1 MMLMT
6 TMAMVK
12 AAPTVRAAADA
23 RPHVARL
30 NFDDDREEENDDG
43 DGGSGDGELFDVNV
57 LEFIFKEQTCMATF
71 VELKQGN
78 HVTVSDTR
86 SSRGYICKILCLL

>member
-1 MMLMT
+1 MT

-30 NFDDDREEENDDG
+30 NFDDDPEEEKDDG
-43 DGGSGDGELFDVNV
+43 NGDDDDGSGGGGGDNVIIIAHKHIEL
-57 LEFIFKEQTCMATF
+57 
-71 VELKQGN
+71 
-78 HVTVSDTR
+78 
-86 SSRGYICKILCLL
+86 

>member
-1 MMLMT
+1 MLMT

-30 NFDDDREEENDDG
+30 NFDDDGEEEKEDGDDDG
-43 DGGSGDGELFDVNV
+43 GGDDDSGGCEDDNVISIAHKHIEL
-57 LEFIFKEQTCMATF
+57 
-71 VELKQGN
+71 
-78 HVTVSDTR
+78 
-86 SSRGYICKILCLL
+86 

>member
-1 MMLMT
+1 MLMT

-30 NFDDDREEENDDG
+30 NFDDDPEEENDDG
-43 DGGSGDGELFDVNV
+43 DDGGGGGDDDNVISIALAHKHIEL
-57 LEFIFKEQTCMATF
+57 
-71 VELKQGN
+71 
-78 HVTVSDTR
+78 
-86 SSRGYICKILCLL
+86 

>member
-1 MMLMT
+1 MMLRRMLMT

-30 NFDDDREEENDDG
+30 NFDDDREEEKDDG
-43 DGGSGDGELFDVNV
+43 DGDDGD
-57 LEFIFKEQTCMATF
+57 A
-71 VELKQGN
+71 
-78 HVTVSDTR
+78 
-86 SSRGYICKILCLL
+86 CKISIVTKLPT

>member
-1 MMLMT
+1 MMVTKAWTALLLMMLMMLKMLRMKRMLLMLMT

-30 NFDDDREEENDDG
+30 NFDDVGEEEDDG
-43 DGGSGDGELFDVNV
+43 DDDGGGGGCEDDNVISIAHKHIEL
-57 LEFIFKEQTCMATF
+57 
-71 VELKQGN
+71 
-78 HVTVSDTR
+78 
-86 SSRGYICKILCLL
+86 

>member
-1 MMLMT
+1 MT

-30 NFDDDREEENDDG
+30 NFDDDPQDEDDDG
-43 DGGSGDGELFDVNV
+43 DGGGSGGGEDDNV
-57 LEFIFKEQTCMATF
+57 ISIAHKHIELSTQTIEVITF
-71 VELKQGN
+71 
-78 HVTVSDTR
+78 
-86 SSRGYICKILCLL
+86 

>member
-1 MMLMT
+1 MTKAWMASLLMMSMMLRMLRMRRMLMT

-30 NFDDDREEENDDG
+30 NFDDDPEEEG
-43 DGGSGDGELFDVNV
+43 
-57 LEFIFKEQTCMATF
+57 I
-71 VELKQGN
+71 
-78 HVTVSDTR
+78 
-86 SSRGYICKILCLL
+86 

>member
-1 MMLMT
+1 MLMT

-30 NFDDDREEENDDG
+30 NFDDVDEEEDDG
-43 DGGSGDGELFDVNV
+43 DSDDDGRSGGGGDNVISIAHKRIEL
-57 LEFIFKEQTCMATF
+57 
-71 VELKQGN
+71 
-78 HVTVSDTR
+78 
-86 SSRGYICKILCLL
+86 

>member
-30 NFDDDREEENDDG
+30 NFDDDPEEEKDDG
-43 DGGSGDGELFDVNV
+43 DDDGGSGGCEDDNVISIAHKHIEL
-57 LEFIFKEQTCMATF
+57 
-71 VELKQGN
+71 
-78 HVTVSDTR
+78 
-86 SSRGYICKILCLL
+86 

>member
-1 MMLMT
+1 MT

-43 DGGSGDGELFDVNV
+43 DGDDDDDGGSGGCEDDNVIGIAHKHIEL
-57 LEFIFKEQTCMATF
+57 
-71 VELKQGN
+71 
-78 HVTVSDTR
+78 
-86 SSRGYICKILCLL
+86 

>member
-1 MMLMT
+1 MLRMLRMLMA
-6 TMAMVK
+6 TMSMVK

-43 DGGSGDGELFDVNV
+43 EEENDDDDDDGDSDDDGGEDDNVISIAHKHIEL
-57 LEFIFKEQTCMATF
+57 
-71 VELKQGN
+71 
-78 HVTVSDTR
+78 
-86 SSRGYICKILCLL
+86 

>member
-1 MMLMT
+1 MILGSWSDDNNIDYDEKVMTKAWMALLLIMLMMLRMLRMLMT

-30 NFDDDREEENDDG
+30 NFDDVEEEEDDG
-43 DGGSGDGELFDVNV
+43 DDDGVV
-57 LEFIFKEQTCMATF
+57 VVVKMIM
-71 VELKQGN
+71 
-78 HVTVSDTR
+78 
-86 SSRGYICKILCLL
+86 